1 MELIYDGSGT
11 DDTPLTSSTNVRG
24 TQATNTDNATLGQV
38 TAYIKKASG
47 TLVGSV
53 YCKLFTNTDA
63 LTVVETSSKVLT
75 DSDLTTSYQEF
86 TFPFTNSN
94 VITNGYRVGIYYSDS
109 GTVYM
114 QKTVATGGTPYGKY
128 DAVHWLD
135 NGTDWGGQNADHSY
149 NMDIYTGSI
158 SSTRL
163 PPPPIILGG
172 L

>member
-1 MELIYDGSGT
+1 MELIYDGFGT
-11 DDTPLTSSTNVRG
+11 DDTPLTSNTNVRG
-24 TQATNTDNATLGQV
+24 TEATNTDNATLGQV
-38 TAYIKKASG
+38 ITYIKKIEG

-53 YCKLFTNTDA
+53 YCKLFTDNAT

-75 DSDLTTSYQEF
+75 DSDLTISYQEF

-94 VITNGYRVGIYYSDS
+94 VITNGYRVGIYYNDS

-114 QKTVATGGTPYGKY
+114 QKTVATGGSPPGKY
-128 DAVHWLD
+128 DALHYD
-135 NGTDWGGQNADHSY
+135 SGTWGGQNADHSY

-163 PPPPIILGG
+163 PPSPIVMQL
-172 L
+172 